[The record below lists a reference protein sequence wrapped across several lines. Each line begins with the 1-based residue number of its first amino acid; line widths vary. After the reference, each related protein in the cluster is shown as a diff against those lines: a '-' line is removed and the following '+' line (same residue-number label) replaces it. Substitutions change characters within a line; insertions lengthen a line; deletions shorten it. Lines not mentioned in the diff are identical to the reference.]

1 MISLEINSIE
11 LILSLKYSPRRF
23 PIYKYSQGHWKMN
36 SHQVSCEQS
45 ENVYLK
51 YLNKSYLNFHLKN
64 ERFYKQG
71 ASLVTQ
77 LVKNL
82 PAMQETWV
90 WPLGWEDPLEQGEA
104 THSSILS

>member
-1 MISLEINSIE
+1 
-11 LILSLKYSPRRF
+11 
-23 PIYKYSQGHWKMN
+23 MN

-90 WPLGWEDPLEQGEA
+90 
-104 THSSILS
+104 